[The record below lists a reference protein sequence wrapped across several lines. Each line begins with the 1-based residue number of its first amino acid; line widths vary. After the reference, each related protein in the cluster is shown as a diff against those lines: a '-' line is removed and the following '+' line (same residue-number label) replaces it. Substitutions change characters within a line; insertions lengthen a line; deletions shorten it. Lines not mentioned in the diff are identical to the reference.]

1 MVLSFDGS
9 NMKYY
14 RVILIPAIKAPQPST
29 QTEADVSWFKT
40 LSAESVPSAS
50 TFLFEHGIVADEDF
64 TWFDLF
70 DKAADLLDD
79 LLQVIEVDEVRS
91 TRSPVSSPS
100 GLHETVERLPHSNN
114 STQYL
119 WIDAKMGIPFLFGL
133 VICFVLI
140 GAGPLLSPP
149 AASTFSEDII
159 KSCVHCIFRDPPFNI
174 QRRSGMVVFIFDA
187 EKCWSS

>member
-1 MVLSFDGS
+1 MALFFDGS

-29 QTEADVSWFKT
+29 RTEADVSWFKT

-50 TFLFEHGIVADEDF
+50 TFLFEHGIVASEDF

-91 TRSPVSSPS
+91 TQSPVLPPS

-114 STQYL
+114 ST
-119 WIDAKMGIPFLFGL
+119 
-133 VICFVLI
+133 
-140 GAGPLLSPP
+140 
-149 AASTFSEDII
+149 
-159 KSCVHCIFRDPPFNI
+159 
-174 QRRSGMVVFIFDA
+174 
-187 EKCWSS
+187 